1 MELIGI
7 YFVACGLLTLAGV
20 AKAVRPD
27 DTARAL
33 VQLVSGGGVQRSP
46 SLKFL
51 RQGVRVGAAVEA
63 AVGVCALLFPRP
75 VTAALVAVSYTLF
88 VCIVVYARRHGG
100 PLSTCGCFGRPDTP
114 ATGLHV
120 VLNVVLAASAVAL
133 ALHPPRST
141 VLTSLLTNQ
150 PWDGVPLL
158 LASGVGVW
166 LAYLALSPL
175 AALEATRR
183 LVGQP
188 QQKAVST

>member
-33 VQLVSGGGVQRSP
+33 VQLVPGVAPRDP
-46 SLKFL
+46 SLNFM
-51 RQGVRVGAAVEA
+51 RQAVRVGAVVEA
-63 AVGVCALLFPRP
+63 AIGVCALLVPVS

-88 VCIVVYARRHGG
+88 VCVVVHARRHGG

-133 ALHPPRST
+133 ALHPPRPT
-141 VLTSLLTNQ
+141 VLTSLLSNQ

-158 LASGVGVW
+158 LASGGGVW
-166 LAYLALSPL
+166 LTYLALSPL

-183 LVGQP
+183 LVGQRH
-188 QQKAVST
+188 QKAVST